1 MLQVPNRLTPKSS
14 EKKLS
19 PRNISYQKYLGGRTQ
34 DAPQVSKPS
43 SGQKQ
48 ITLKSPTKPKRS
60 NKRSVR
66 SPRKKVNPKKSLLEV
81 ESQIESLKRT
91 MEHKATAKGSVT
103 AKGPVTAKGSVTAKG
118 PVTAKGSVTAKGPVT
133 AKGSV
138 TAKGPVTAK
147 GSVTAKPHTRRS
159 NRRSNRALPKDKGR
173 HISIKKKPVSPDELR
188 RIEQKIKSVRTK
200 KIKDIKSALHQ
211 DGIQVSG
218 KSDRLLKDIYFY
230 SKVCNIQITHEA

>member
-1 MLQVPNRLTPKSS
+1 MSLSNHLRKGMLQVPNRLTPKSS

-19 PRNISYQKYLGGRTQ
+19 PRNISYQKYLGGRTPN
-34 DAPQVSKPS
+34 APQVSKPS

-91 MEHKATAKGSVT
+91 MEHKA
-103 AKGPVTAKGSVTAKG
+103 
-118 PVTAKGSVTAKGPVT
+118 T